1 MKKYKIII
9 HKILIYLLPIFL
21 ICACLGLF
29 MFEDTLLFYIFLGLF
44 FISLWG
50 VYYFKGLLIMVLS
63 PVIAGLVFSY
73 FDNAKLAIPIM
84 LSLSIIGIVVIV
96 LEKHYLRK
104 KIENLF
110 IKTYKETPLE
120 IIYRRYMDI
129 KKNKEFCG
137 TLFLFGLFKV
147 SIETEVGWKDLY
159 YDRVSKNLI
168 EKEKLSI

>member
-21 ICACLGLF
+21 ICACLSLF
-29 MFEDTLLFYIFLGLF
+29 MFEDALLFYIFLGLF

-50 VYYFKGLLIMVLS
+50 VYYFKGFLIMALS

-84 LSLSIIGIVVIV
+84 LSLLITGIVVIV

-110 IKTYKETPLE
+110 IESYKETPLE

-129 KKNKEFCG
+129 KKNKEFYG

-147 SIETEVGWKDLY
+147 SIETEEGWKDFY
-159 YDRVSKNLI
+159 YDYVNKNLI